1 LANPLLT
8 KLGQKSS
15 ASFMLAD
22 GLRANAALTQSYF
35 LTAAGAGLP
44 ATAEKTGFTRPPEE
58 MYPSTSFEKVA
69 KLRAI
74 VLLRA

>member
-1 LANPLLT
+1 
-8 KLGQKSS
+8 
-15 ASFMLAD
+15 MLAD
-22 GLRANAALTQSYF
+22 GLRANAAPTQSYF

-44 ATAEKTGFTRPPEE
+44 GAAAVTAGFKRPPEE